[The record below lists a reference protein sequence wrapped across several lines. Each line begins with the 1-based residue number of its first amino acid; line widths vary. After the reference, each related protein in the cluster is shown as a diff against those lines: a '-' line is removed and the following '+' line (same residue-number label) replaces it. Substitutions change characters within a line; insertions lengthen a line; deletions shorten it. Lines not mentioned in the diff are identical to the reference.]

1 MLKNLGIKAKLAILV
16 TSAIIIVLITVTG
29 VCFLNFQKELK
40 RIVQADQETRIQVFW
55 DLLRKK
61 GSEFR

>member
-61 GSEFR
+61 GSE